1 MRRCFRPGS
10 SGRPEDSRFRF
21 WSEKNDSGQEDEP
34 VEGRMEWYESTGN
47 RPYGSV
53 GEGAGRMRCTETCD
67 LVSAHTVRRPSPRIF
82 SGRKMCLSLRS
93 RRYWGIARLRLRCAI
108 CVWAWRKTLRFSPGA
123 AASDCLPGLATDRI
137 PGISSYTKEKALNI
151 SAFSCP
157 GQGLIYE
164 NIYKQLKFEYI
175 YNILKYSILKL
186 YAMKCILS
194 VFSCFAKMRT
204 RCGHESIAVF
214 ESKSYLCRA

>member
-1 MRRCFRPGS
+1 MGFGFNSLIRKRNSVDMEPAAVNKNRDKFLFLQVCEVQYSNPSDIFRP
-10 SGRPEDSRFRF
+10 P
-21 WSEKNDSGQEDEP
+21 P
-34 VEGRMEWYESTGN
+34 VAKGD
-47 RPYGSV
+47 
-53 GEGAGRMRCTETCD
+53 GAGADRLPGYGD
-67 LVSAHTVRRPSPRIF
+67 LAAGIWPQRVGGLFGAAGKSKPPRDF
-82 SGRKMCLSLRS
+82 
-93 RRYWGIARLRLRCAI
+93 RLRG
-108 CVWAWRKTLRFSPGA
+108 FQ
-123 AASDCLPGLATDRI
+123 
-137 PGISSYTKEKALNI
+137 
-151 SAFSCP
+151 CP

>member
-1 MRRCFRPGS
+1 MPGA
-10 SGRPEDSRFRF
+10 
-21 WSEKNDSGQEDEP
+21 
-34 VEGRMEWYESTGN
+34 VEG
-47 RPYGSV
+47 
-53 GEGAGRMRCTETCD
+53 
-67 LVSAHTVRRPSPRIF
+67 
-82 SGRKMCLSLRS
+82 SLRYAGS
-93 RRYWGIARLRLRCAI
+93 FW
-108 CVWAWRKTLRFSPGA
+108 
-123 AASDCLPGLATDRI
+123 
-137 PGISSYTKEKALNI
+137 
-151 SAFSCP
+151 CP

>member
-1 MRRCFRPGS
+1 MRTDPMGKFCH
-10 SGRPEDSRFRF
+10 PEKRSVVGQCEGVCRSIAFVRDDALYGKSKTPSEETLTVF
-21 WSEKNDSGQEDEP
+21 W
-34 VEGRMEWYESTGN
+34 
-47 RPYGSV
+47 
-53 GEGAGRMRCTETCD
+53 
-67 LVSAHTVRRPSPRIF
+67 
-82 SGRKMCLSLRS
+82 
-93 RRYWGIARLRLRCAI
+93 
-108 CVWAWRKTLRFSPGA
+108 
-123 AASDCLPGLATDRI
+123 
-137 PGISSYTKEKALNI
+137 
-151 SAFSCP
+151 CP

>member
-1 MRRCFRPGS
+1 MLMKRQKTLP
-10 SGRPEDSRFRF
+10 
-21 WSEKNDSGQEDEP
+21 
-34 VEGRMEWYESTGN
+34 
-47 RPYGSV
+47 
-53 GEGAGRMRCTETCD
+53 
-67 LVSAHTVRRPSPRIF
+67 LVDR
-82 SGRKMCLSLRS
+82 
-93 RRYWGIARLRLRCAI
+93 
-108 CVWAWRKTLRFSPGA
+108 AWRYDDSISGFFS
-123 AASDCLPGLATDRI
+123 SEI
-137 PGISSYTKEKALNI
+137 PLGKRKVTISTPLVHPVKIRKPRNQSITRLNQ
-151 SAFSCP
+151 CP

>member
-1 MRRCFRPGS
+1 MLLYLREVPFLRILKGKSNSIYPTFYPTQKKR
-10 SGRPEDSRFRF
+10 
-21 WSEKNDSGQEDEP
+21 
-34 VEGRMEWYESTGN
+34 TLII
-47 RPYGSV
+47 SV
-53 GEGAGRMRCTETCD
+53 
-67 LVSAHTVRRPSPRIF
+67 L
-82 SGRKMCLSLRS
+82 
-93 RRYWGIARLRLRCAI
+93 W
-108 CVWAWRKTLRFSPGA
+108 
-123 AASDCLPGLATDRI
+123 
-137 PGISSYTKEKALNI
+137 
-151 SAFSCP
+151 CP